1 MHINILDFTVMGLK
15 SWVIL
20 NLFLFFKKKKL
31 LHNSFYFD
39 NYCLSNF
46 VRETMKL
53 TEVSASDKLESFRAS
68 KEVLYRKVFVILTV
82 KSVISTLPD
91 GIDSL
96 NKGIC

>member
-1 MHINILDFTVMGLK
+1 
-15 SWVIL
+15 
-20 NLFLFFKKKKL
+20 
-31 LHNSFYFD
+31 
-39 NYCLSNF
+39 
-46 VRETMKL
+46 MKL

-82 KSVISTLPD
+82 KSVISTFPD